1 MTEQRPPA
9 GADPGEAGAPPAA
22 EAAVSALERRTGLG
36 ARVLTS
42 TPAAWLAVAALL
54 TAAAYHVIAR
64 RPFDGESHAWVS
76 AHFGTMA
83 RAFVERGVLPLR
95 MIPIQ
100 NNPPLG
106 NEPDAYTHWPP
117 LFPILLSGA
126 FRAFGES
133 EAVARGV
140 MLVIAAAS
148 CVALWALV
156 RACAGP
162 GAGLL
167 AAFGVLVTPVFIAY
181 GNTVLHLPLAML
193 FLTLAVLGFV
203 RATEGERLGRGWAAF
218 GAAAMALAMLSSWEP
233 LLGAAG
239 LWLASWWV
247 GNRNGRRLALLYGAI
262 GAMIAGCVVANSAQ
276 AYPLLF
282 GDLWRTVMF
291 YSGLGYAPPD
301 HVPVHT
307 LVNLV
312 QYGHHAPSLQY
323 GHYEPSLPR
332 VAAMLVRRTLELGE
346 IPLVALVGVLIGA
359 IVAERAGASKLRL
372 LLGGL
377 LAPWLLW
384 SVLMS
389 RHAFYHEYEMLLAV
403 PAAAATL
410 GVGLSAAAAFFARA
424 NDRTLSAMRWLP
436 LLAVP
441 TVLLIAAELAWRT
454 AIQAGRATTGL
465 VAYAREIQEAT
476 EPSAVVLTPEES
488 MVPVYYARRHLIR
501 GIQDDRRV
509 DESLRSMN
517 GVFPG
522 SPVYLALH
530 PDRLTGF
537 TRTLALYPVWKASTH
552 VLLLALSGEGA
563 ASGGLSSDQRRRG
576 RGPPLEGKDPS
587 HHRPMDTDTAP
598 TFSDEV
604 LQRIRPSL
612 KARLD

>member
-1 MTEQRPPA
+1 MTKQRAPA
-9 GADPGEAGAPPAA
+9 GADPGETGAPPAA
-22 EAAVSALERRTGLG
+22 GTAVSALGRRTGLG
-36 ARVLTS
+36 ARVLAS

-54 TAAAYHVIAR
+54 TVAANHVIAR
-64 RPFDGESHAWVS
+64 RPFDGESHSWVS

-126 FRAFGES
+126 FRAFEES

-148 CVALWALV
+148 CVALSALV

-162 GAGLL
+162 RAGLL
-167 AAFGVLVTPVFIAY
+167 AAFGVLVTPVFIAS
-181 GNTVLHLPLAML
+181 GNTVSHLPLATL

-203 RATEGERLGRGWAAF
+203 RATEGERLGRGWATF
-218 GAAAMALAMLSSWEP
+218 GAAAMALAVLSSWEP
-233 LLGAAG
+233 LLGTAG
-239 LWLASWWV
+239 LWLASFWV
-247 GNRNGRRLALLYGAI
+247 GSRNGRRLAFLYGAI
-262 GAMIAGCVVANSAQ
+262 GAMVAGAVVANSAQ
-276 AYPLLF
+276 AYPFLF
-282 GDLWRTVMF
+282 EDLWRTVMF
-291 YSGLGYAPPD
+291 RSGLGYASQN

-312 QYGHHAPSLQY
+312 TYGH
-323 GHYEPSLPR
+323 EPSLPM
-332 VAAMLVRRTLELGE
+332 VAARLVRRALALGE

-359 IVAERAGASKLRL
+359 IVAERAGVSKLRL

-377 LAPWLLW
+377 LVPWLLW
-384 SVLMS
+384 EVLMS
-389 RHAFYHEYEMLLAV
+389 HHAYYHGYEMLLAV

-410 GVGLSAAAAFFARA
+410 GVGLSAAAAFFTRA
-424 NDRTLSAMRWLP
+424 KDPTLNAMRWVP

-441 TVLLIAAELAWRT
+441 TVLLIAAGLAWQT
-454 AIQAGRATTGL
+454 AIQAGSARTGL
-465 VAYAREIQEAT
+465 LEYAREIQEAT
-476 EPSAVVLTPEES
+476 EPSAVVLTPEKS

-501 GIQDDRRV
+501 GIRDDRRV
-509 DESLRSMN
+509 DESLQSMN

-552 VLLLALSGEGA
+552 VLLLALSGERAGFG
-563 ASGGLSSDQRRRG
+563 S
-576 RGPPLEGKDPS
+576 
-587 HHRPMDTDTAP
+587 
-598 TFSDEV
+598 
-604 LQRIRPSL
+604 
-612 KARLD
+612 

>member
-1 MTEQRPPA
+1 M
-9 GADPGEAGAPPAA
+9 GVPPAA
-22 EAAVSALERRTGLG
+22 GAAVSAFERRTGLG
-36 ARVLTS
+36 GRMLAF

-54 TAAAYHVIAR
+54 TAAANHVIAR

-126 FRAFGES
+126 FHAFGES
-133 EAVARGV
+133 EAVARSV

-167 AAFGVLVTPVFIAY
+167 AAFGVLVSPVFIAS
-181 GNTVLHLPLAML
+181 GNTVFHLPLATL

-247 GNRNGRRLALLYGAI
+247 GSRNGRRLALLYGAI
-262 GAMIAGCVVANSAQ
+262 GALVAGCVVANSAQ
-276 AYPLLF
+276 AYPFLF
-282 GDLWRTVMF
+282 DELWRTVMF
-291 YSGLGYAPPD
+291 RSGLGYAPPD

-312 QYGHHAPSLQY
+312 TYGH
-323 GHYEPSLPR
+323 GEPSLPM
-332 VAAMLVRRTLELGE
+332 VAARLVRRTLELGA
-346 IPLVALVGVLIGA
+346 IPIVALVGVLIGA
-359 IVAERAGASKLRL
+359 IVAERAGVSKLRL

-377 LAPWLLW
+377 LVPWLLW
-384 SVLMS
+384 EVLMS
-389 RHAFYHEYEMLLAV
+389 HHAYYHEYEMLLAV

-424 NDRTLSAMRWLP
+424 NDRTLRAMRRVP

-441 TVLLIAAELAWRT
+441 TVLLIAAGLAWQT
-454 AIQAGRATTGL
+454 AIQAGSARTGI
-465 VAYAREIQEAT
+465 VEYAREIQEAT

-501 GIQDDRRV
+501 GILDDRRV

-522 SPVYLALH
+522 NPVYLALH

-552 VLLLALSGEGA
+552 VLLLALSGERAGFG
-563 ASGGLSSDQRRRG
+563 S
-576 RGPPLEGKDPS
+576 
-587 HHRPMDTDTAP
+587 
-598 TFSDEV
+598 
-604 LQRIRPSL
+604 
-612 KARLD
+612 

>member
-1 MTEQRPPA
+1 M
-9 GADPGEAGAPPAA
+9 
-22 EAAVSALERRTGLG
+22 SALERRTGLG
-36 ARVLTS
+36 TRVLAS
-42 TPAAWLAVAALL
+42 TPAALLAVAALL
-54 TAAAYHVIAR
+54 TVAANHVIAR
-64 RPFDGESHAWVS
+64 RPFDGESHPWVS

-167 AAFGVLVTPVFIAY
+167 AAFGVLVTPVFIAS
-181 GNTVLHLPLAML
+181 GNTVFHLPLATL

-247 GNRNGRRLALLYGAI
+247 GSRNGRRLALLYGAI
-262 GAMIAGCVVANSAQ
+262 GAMVAGAVVANSAQ
-276 AYPLLF
+276 AYPFLF
-282 GDLWRTVMF
+282 GDLWRTVMLR
-291 YSGLGYAPPD
+291 SGLGYAPPD

-312 QYGHHAPSLQY
+312 TYGRD
-323 GHYEPSLPR
+323 EPSLPV
-332 VAAMLVRRTLELGE
+332 VAARLVRRTLELGE

-359 IVAERAGASKLRL
+359 IVAERAGVSKLRL

-377 LAPWLLW
+377 LVPWLLW
-384 SVLMS
+384 EVLMS
-389 RHAFYHEYEMLLAV
+389 HHAYYHGYEMLLAV

-410 GVGLSAAAAFFARA
+410 GVGLSAAAAFLARA
-424 NDRTLSAMRWLP
+424 NDRTLSAMRWVP

-441 TVLLIAAELAWRT
+441 TVLLIAAGLAWQT
-454 AIQAGRATTGL
+454 AIQAGSARTGL
-465 VAYAREIQEAT
+465 VEYAREIQEAT

-509 DESLRSMN
+509 DESLRSMK

-537 TRTLALYPVWKASTH
+537 TRTLALYPVWKVSTH
-552 VLLLALSGEGA
+552 VLLLALSGERAGFG
-563 ASGGLSSDQRRRG
+563 S
-576 RGPPLEGKDPS
+576 
-587 HHRPMDTDTAP
+587 
-598 TFSDEV
+598 
-604 LQRIRPSL
+604 
-612 KARLD
+612 